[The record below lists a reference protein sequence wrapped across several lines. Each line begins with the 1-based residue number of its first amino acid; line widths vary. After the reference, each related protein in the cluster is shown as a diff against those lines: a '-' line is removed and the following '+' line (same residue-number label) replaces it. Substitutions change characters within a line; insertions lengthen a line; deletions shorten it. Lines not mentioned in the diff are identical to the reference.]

1 VYKLANHSLATAQPP
16 SLLTFAV
23 MAILNYV
30 IGTLLMH
37 HGRLA
42 FHVQDG
48 PDGPHHS
55 KPIETEP
62 VDPVG
67 MALTITI
74 ICIYLILSNLV
85 NDSCR

>member
-1 VYKLANHSLATAQPP
+1 VYKLANHSLATVQPP
-16 SLLTFAV
+16 SLPTFAV

-55 KPIETEP
+55 KPIEAEP

>member
-1 VYKLANHSLATAQPP
+1 VLKLANHSPAAELP
-16 SLLTFAV
+16 TFAV
-23 MAILNYV
+23 MTILNYFL
-30 IGTLLMH
+30 GTLLMD

-42 FHVQDG
+42 FYAQDG
-48 PDGPHHS
+48 GSDT

-67 MALTITI
+67 IALTITI

-85 NDSCR
+85 NDSCH